1 VVTCS
6 GDSSVKIWN
15 PSNATWSLIQTYT
28 AHTSYVSSIEFI
40 NSYTI
45 ASGSYDQTIQI
56 WLISSG
62 QLLRNIYADSFVFCL
77 KLLSNGM
84 HLVAGLFSSMIN
96 IYDIKTGDIIFT
108 LSGHQGSVND
118 LALIRKNGNDL
129 LASSSQ
135 DKTIRLWSL
144 TLKKAEFILEGHTG
158 AVFGLKL
165 MNADLL
171 ASVSY
176 DKNIILW
183 NVTNG
188 VLLRRLTGHSN
199 YLEYSIDKLNEKTVV
214 SGSMDKSLKLWDW
227 STGKCLKTIQTR
239 LDIQSLAVL
248 K

>member
-1 VVTCS
+1 MVTCS

-96 IYDIKTGDIIFT
+96 IYDIKTS
-108 LSGHQGSVND
+108 LSYYLFQFFH
-118 LALIRKNGNDL
+118 
-129 LASSSQ
+129 
-135 DKTIRLWSL
+135 
-144 TLKKAEFILEGHTG
+144 
-158 AVFGLKL
+158 
-165 MNADLL
+165 
-171 ASVSY
+171 SY
-176 DKNIILW
+176 NQK
-183 NVTNG
+183 
-188 VLLRRLTGHSN
+188 
-199 YLEYSIDKLNEKTVV
+199 
-214 SGSMDKSLKLWDW
+214 
-227 STGKCLKTIQTR
+227 
-239 LDIQSLAVL
+239 DIQYPSEELN
-248 K
+248 